1 MYVSADEDFVDMI
14 YPALPPIRGRRKYL
28 ILILCHNKYY
38 IIYKKYITYLLVG
51 NSTTRPHSMYHLHTL
66 LQ

>member
-28 ILILCHNKYY
+28 ILILCHNKHY
-38 IIYKKYITYLLVG
+38 IIYNKYYYVPFSRQF
-51 NSTTRPHSMYHLHTL
+51 NY
-66 LQ
+66 